1 IGALILAVMTMPE
14 QWWVIVVMMAVIL
27 GVALIAVRRMT
38 KYFAQTQQD
47 IENVNTVARENLMGI
62 RVVKSFVQEPNEI
75 KKFSAASDELTAV
88 TAKIG

>member
-1 IGALILAVMTMPE
+1 
-14 QWWVIVVMMAVIL
+14 MMAVIL

-62 RVVKSFVQEPNEI
+62 RLLNRLFKNQTRSKSFRPHPMN
-75 KKFSAASDELTAV
+75 
-88 TAKIG
+88 